1 MKVQIHFEVDLKCFL
16 PLFANASDSIYILFP
31 AINFY
36 GPTVTFGHYVSYLF
50 TKNYAKLCDD
60 KSYKERNKNS
70 SWRGIISRVCTSF
83 FISNKI
89 LFRKKHLKAYLTH
102 L

>member
-1 MKVQIHFEVDLKCFL
+1 MKVQLHFEVDLKCFL

-36 GPTVTFGHYVSYLF
+36 GPTVTFGHHISYLF

-70 SWRGIISRVCTSF
+70 SWRGIISRECAHPFSYPTKF
-83 FISNKI
+83 FSERNI
-89 LFRKKHLKAYLTH
+89 
-102 L
+102 